1 MSLDQVRRRK
11 GRSRAGGLLLALLMA
26 AIFLVDTLTKL
37 EVAVAVFYVVVI
49 LLALSLLP
57 RRGVI
62 GVALLCVG
70 LTMVSLAL
78 TPPGG
83 ARRDIGLVNAVI
95 SIAAIVITA
104 YLALKRAAAEEAA
117 QEARVQLARLARIQ
131 SMGELTASIAHE
143 INQPLAAIVTSGSAC
158 QRWLEHD
165 PPNLER
171 GLRALQRMIDDANRA
186 SEVVKRIR
194 RLVRNAEPQM
204 ASVDLA
210 DVAAE
215 AVDMTRGE
223 LQRRDVALTER
234 IQEGLPAVRADPV
247 QIGQVVIN
255 LLLNAVEAMRD
266 TPAGDRRLTLWLS
279 TSEPGYV
286 QFTLADSGPGLSAMA
301 RERLFDA
308 FWTTKPDGT
317 GLGLTISRA
326 IVESHG
332 GRLWSEPRG
341 TGGAI
346 FCFTL
351 PVASKDT

>member
-1 MSLDQVRRRK
+1 MSLDQVTRRR
-11 GRSRAGGLLLALLMA
+11 GRAQAGVLLLGLLMA
-26 AIFLVDTLTKL
+26 AIFLADTLTRL
-37 EVAVAVFYVVVI
+37 EVAVAVFYVAVI
-49 LLALSLLP
+49 LLSLSLLP

-62 GVALLCVG
+62 AVALTCIG
-70 LTMVSLAL
+70 LTVVSLL
-78 TPPGG
+78 MTPEGG
-83 ARRDIGLVNAVI
+83 TLRDVGLVNAAI
-95 SIAAIVITA
+95 SIAAIGITA
-104 YLALKRAAAEEAA
+104 YLALKRAAAEEAV
-117 QEARVQLARLARIQ
+117 QEARAQLARLARIQ

-204 ASVDLA
+204 TAVDLA

-215 AVDMTRGE
+215 SVDMARGE
-223 LQRRDVALTER
+223 MQRRGVTLTER
-234 IQEGLPAVRADPV
+234 IQEDLPAVRADPV
-247 QIGQVVIN
+247 QIGQVIIN
-255 LLLNAVEAMRD
+255 LLLNAIEAMRD
-266 TPAGDRRLTLWLS
+266 MPAGERRLTLWLS
-279 TSEPGYV
+279 VVEPGQV
-286 QFTLADSGPGLSAMA
+286 QLAVADTGPGLGPQA

-332 GRLWSEPRG
+332 GRLWTEPGER
-341 TGGAI
+341 GGAI

-351 PVASKDT
+351 PVAGKDA